1 MKKKGLRTRLFL
13 SHLLV
18 MIAAT
23 MAMLAISRMSGLRF
37 FASQLQ
43 QIQIQ
48 ELDLNRVQNKL
59 IKGFDIAWNHGT
71 RWSLL
76 VGTSAAGGFSYL
88 AARHIVKPLKQMEQ
102 ITQKF
107 ALGQIQ
113 ERMPDYDIPEFQ
125 QLSISFNRMANSL
138 QDVEIRRRELVT
150 DLSHE
155 LRTPLT
161 IVRGYLEELAD
172 GRISPSQEVYHTLA
186 LETKRLERLVN
197 DLQQL
202 SQAEAGYLPI
212 RLKPLNLYPLLQSL
226 VNKFAD
232 QLLEDGPIML
242 LNCPPN
248 LPTVL
253 ADEDRTE
260 QVLVNLIG
268 NAMRYTN
275 KGWIT
280 IKSWSE
286 NNYVWVAVIDT
297 GIGISTEDLPHI
309 FERFWRSPCSRVC
322 PGAGTGIGL
331 SIARQ
336 LIELQGGK
344 IEVESQLNK
353 GSIFRFSLPI
363 FTSLNDL

>member
-1 MKKKGLRTRLFL
+1 MNKKGLRSRLFL
-13 SHLLV
+13 SH
-18 MIAAT
+18 
-23 MAMLAISRMSGLRF
+23 MLAIIVATIPLLVISKLSSLKF
-37 FASQLQ
+37 FVAQLQ
-43 QIQIQ
+43 EVEIN
-48 ELDLNRVQNKL
+48 ELDRNAVQNK
-59 IKGFDIAWNHGT
+59 IIRVFDLAWNHST
-71 RWSLL
+71 IWSVL
-76 VGTSAAGGFSYL
+76 VGTSAAGFSYL
-88 AARHIVKPLKQMEQ
+88 AVRHIVKPLKQMEQ
-102 ITQKF
+102 ITQNF
-107 ALGQIQ
+107 AQGKIQ

-138 QDVEIRRRELVT
+138 QDVETRRRELVT

-172 GRISPSQEVYHTLA
+172 GRISPSEEVYHTLA

-202 SQAEAGYLPI
+202 SQAESGYLPI
-212 RLKPLNLYPLLQSL
+212 KLKPFNLYPLLQSL

-275 KGWIT
+275 TGSIT
-280 IKSWSE
+280 IKSWPD

-297 GIGISTEDLPHI
+297 GIGISPEDLPHI
-309 FERFWRSPCSRVC
+309 FERFWRAPCSRIC
-322 PGAGTGIGL
+322 RGAGTGIGL
-331 SIARQ
+331 SIARR

-344 IEVESQLNK
+344 IEVKSQLNK
-353 GSIFRFSLPI
+353 GSIFRFNLPI
-363 FTSLNDL
+363 FTGLNY